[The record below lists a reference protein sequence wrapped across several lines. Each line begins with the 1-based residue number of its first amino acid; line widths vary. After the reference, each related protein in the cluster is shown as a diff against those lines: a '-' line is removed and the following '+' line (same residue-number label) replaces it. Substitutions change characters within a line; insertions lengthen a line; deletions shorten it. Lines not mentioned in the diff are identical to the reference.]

1 MTATQQTAGHE
12 KLPPLIPRMLN
23 RVTAPKS
30 GPAPMLRFHKWVYT
44 ATDGRIGPGVIGAW
58 TLLLQTVG
66 RRSGQCRT
74 TALVFARDRQ
84 RLILA
89 ASNDGKDQAPAWFH
103 NLCADPDVE
112 VQIGREPILRDS
124 IHHQRMR
131 SRLSAVVGAHEPNQ
145 QQALRR
151 LSVQDLSDHSPRRN
165 RPIGRLIL
173 LCSNRERLRVLV
185 VETGRNVRESPA
197 PGVPFSH
204 AQVRRTGAPGDGRN
218 AAVLVLGTQR
228 DEDVDVTVRVLGTG
242 GTIAASLEGDAIEVA
257 AGCRSLPGV
266 AERAA
271 VNGGA

>member
-112 VQIGREPILRDS
+112 VQIGREQFSGTAS
-124 IHHQRMR
+124 IINACDPDYPRLWELMNQTNNRRYDAYQSKTSRTIPLVAIAR
-131 SRLSAVVGAHEPNQ
+131 S
-145 QQALRR
+145 
-151 LSVQDLSDHSPRRN
+151 
-165 RPIGRLIL
+165 
-173 LCSNRERLRVLV
+173 
-185 VETGRNVRESPA
+185 
-197 PGVPFSH
+197 
-204 AQVRRTGAPGDGRN
+204 
-218 AAVLVLGTQR
+218 
-228 DEDVDVTVRVLGTG
+228 VD
-242 GTIAASLEGDAIEVA
+242 
-257 AGCRSLPGV
+257 
-266 AERAA
+266 
-271 VNGGA
+271 

>member
-66 RRSGQCRT
+66 RRSGQRRT
-74 TALVFARDRQ
+74 TALVFARDGQ

-112 VQIGREPILRDS
+112 VQIGREQFVRDS

-131 SRLSAVVGAHEPNQ
+131 SRLSTVVGAHEPNQ

-173 LCSNRERLRVLV
+173 LCSNRERLRVRSWKRV
-185 VETGRNVRESPA
+185 GRPGIAWR

-204 AQVRRTGAPGDGRN
+204 AQVRRYGA
-218 AAVLVLGTQR
+218 VK
-228 DEDVDVTVRVLGTG
+228 VRRC
-242 GTIAASLEGDAIEVA
+242 DAISLFIMMPNA
-257 AGCRSLPGV
+257 RWFLRHLRQRPRLAPPRDPWRRGRIPLQCTRS
-266 AERAA
+266 
-271 VNGGA
+271 